1 MVELPSTVVDSKDIG
16 RVRYRYL
23 PGNCKYC
30 HTGGT
35 KEFPTLADFQGNFQ
49 KTLFTRARRFPSEFP
64 ETYAQGNLDG
74 MCVVTVVSSI
84 LVVVRPY
91 TMYVGVYVED
101 NTSGGGHMF

>member
-23 PGNCKYC
+23 PGNGKYC

-64 ETYAQGNLDG
+64 ETYAQGKVDALTKLKRTSNTELPARA
-74 MCVVTVVSSI
+74 CHVSLLI
-84 LVVVRPY
+84 NNP
-91 TMYVGVYVED
+91 TD
-101 NTSGGGHMF
+101 